1 MYLVFIVIVTFS
13 INGNLI
19 FRFQLFIFSVI
30 LPVQLIVTDTQCDKI
45 LSPFGLM
52 VVFVLEVL
60 RF

>member
-1 MYLVFIVIVTFS
+1 MYLVFIVIVTLS

-45 LSPFGLM
+45 LSPLGLM